1 MSYVTAA
8 VIKSLREKRGLT
20 QRELADRIGVSDK
33 AVSKWET
40 ARGLPDVGILD
51 SLAQALGVSIA
62 ELLTGD
68 LQENQNRAANLKK
81 LNFYVCPICGNVITS
96 VGQGSFSCCGIT
108 LPRLEA
114 EPCDQAHPLTLETVD
129 HEYYVTMPGHPMTK
143 AHSISFVAYV
153 TTDCAELAK
162 LYPEQDV
169 SVRFRKKGPGFLY
182 AYCNRHGLFCI
193 RV

>member
-8 VIKSLREKRGLT
+8 VLKSLREKRGLT

-40 ARGLPDVGILD
+40 ARGLPDVGSLD

-114 EPCDQAHPLTLETVD
+114 EPCDQAHPLVLETVD

-143 AHSISFVAYV
+143 AHSISFAAYV
-153 TTDCAELAK
+153 TTDCAELVK

-182 AYCNRHGLFCI
+182 AYCNRHGLFCV

>member
-33 AVSKWET
+33 AVSKW
-40 ARGLPDVGILD
+40 
-51 SLAQALGVSIA
+51 
-62 ELLTGD
+62 
-68 LQENQNRAANLKK
+68 ENQNRAANLKK